1 MTRPHDEACED
12 MGEEQ
17 YQTLMGINMKGVGLS
32 SQAEARAM
40 LAHGQGGSIVNIASM
55 AGVIV
60 NRGLMQVHYNASKA
74 GVVHMSKSMAMEWVD
89 HGIRVN
95 SISPGYTATP
105 MNTRLEMGAAVFSG
119 LRRNPP
125 KRNGSMCAP
134 SRCGADLQTR
144 RHIDRLKRAF
154 PKNGDQKNAGFRPR
168 LIPVGMSG
176 SEIPTKSQ
184 DRKKRHDGS
193 N

>member
-89 HGIRVN
+89 LLVDG
-95 SISPGYTATP
+95 GF
-105 MNTRLEMGAAVFSG
+105 AAGRWV
-119 LRRNPP
+119 LRCSADHPP
-125 KRNGSMCAP
+125 
-134 SRCGADLQTR
+134 
-144 RHIDRLKRAF
+144 
-154 PKNGDQKNAGFRPR
+154 
-168 LIPVGMSG
+168 
-176 SEIPTKSQ
+176 
-184 DRKKRHDGS
+184 RKKRPPTVKPEGARVLSRRKHEKR
-193 N
+193 

>member
-60 NRGLMQVHYNASKA
+60 NRGLMQVHYNASEA
-74 GVVHMSKSMAMEWVD
+74 GVIHMPKSMAMDWVD

-119 LRRNPP
+119 SP
-125 KRNGSMCAP
+125 
-134 SRCGADLQTR
+134 
-144 RHIDRLKRAF
+144 
-154 PKNGDQKNAGFRPR
+154 
-168 LIPVGMSG
+168 
-176 SEIPTKSQ
+176 
-184 DRKKRHDGS
+184 RKKRPPTVKPEGARFLS
-193 N
+193 RRKQEKR

>member
-40 LAHGQGGSIVNIASM
+40 LAHGQGGSIVTIASM

-89 HGIRVN
+89 LLVDG
-95 SISPGYTATP
+95 
-105 MNTRLEMGAAVFSG
+105 
-119 LRRNPP
+119 
-125 KRNGSMCAP
+125 
-134 SRCGADLQTR
+134 
-144 RHIDRLKRAF
+144 
-154 PKNGDQKNAGFRPR
+154 GFCCW
-168 LIPVGMSG
+168 
-176 SEIPTKSQ
+176 
-184 DRKKRHDGS
+184 
-193 N
+193 